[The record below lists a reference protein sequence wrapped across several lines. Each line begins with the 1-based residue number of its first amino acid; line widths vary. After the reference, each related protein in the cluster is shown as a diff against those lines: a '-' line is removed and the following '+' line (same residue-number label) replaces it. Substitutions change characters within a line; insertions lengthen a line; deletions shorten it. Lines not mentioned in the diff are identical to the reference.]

1 MPEFVTCPAC
11 GIRVQMVEALL
22 GRSVRCLACE
32 HRFLAAADPP
42 QPEAPRPPPRP
53 GVRRARQAADDFES
67 LPFCPGCGR
76 QIPWEVLRCPF
87 CDEELEPET
96 SLSRPPRPQ
105 DWPPRRLDCVP
116 HRGNLIVTL
125 GNVSLALG
133 GLSLCTLGFGA
144 LLSVPLGITAWVLAQ
159 HDLEQM
165 RAGHMDPLGKSATE
179 TGRTGG
185 ILGIVLG
192 LIFGAFFAVFYLAS
206 F

>member
-11 GIRVQMVEALL
+11 GVRVQMAEGLI
-22 GRSVRCLACE
+22 GRNVRCLACE
-32 HRFLAAADPP
+32 HRFVAAADPP
-42 QPEAPRPPPRP
+42 RPEVPRPPRP
-53 GVRRARQAADDFES
+53 AAVADDSEP

-96 SLSRPPRPQ
+96 SFSRPPRRR
-105 DWPPRRLDCVP
+105 DWPPQRLDCLP
-116 HRGNLIVTL
+116 HRGKLIVTL

-133 GLSLCTLGFGA
+133 GLSLCTLGIAA
-144 LLSVPLGITAWVLAQ
+144 LVSVPLGVIAWVLAS
-159 HDLEQM
+159 HDLEEM
-165 RAGHMDPLGKSATE
+165 RAGRMDPQGKTATE

-185 ILGIVLG
+185 IMGAVLG
-192 LIFGAFFAVFYLAS
+192 LVFGAFFAVVYLAS